1 MGLLTTRHQ
10 PIPGDPG
17 HTTARVPAGFSRAYR
32 QANTMITQPELPRLG
47 HAAHGPL
54 PPPPRGVELDA
65 APAAFTPYPQRAMGG
80 PPEKAFFA
88 MPYKGL
94 APSYLFPLVQQPK
107 PWQRGGR

>member
-1 MGLLTTRHQ
+1 MLTTRHQ

-17 HTTARVPAGFSRAYR
+17 HTTARVRAGFSRAY
-32 QANTMITQPELPRLG
+32 AKYSAMLTMPELIRVG
-47 HAAHGPL
+47 HAAHAAL
-54 PPPPRGVELDA
+54 PVWPRGEEMDA
-65 APAAFTPYPQRAMGG
+65 APAAFVPYPQKAMGG